1 MKLRKY
7 IILILLVMLISAC
20 IKEINITYIIN
31 TTGIDTNLLKK
42 IPRNQIPKDTIN
54 RTLKLNP

>member
-7 IILILLVMLISAC
+7 TIAILLVMLVSAC

-31 TTGIDTNLLKK
+31 TVDTNLLKK
-42 IPRNQIPKDTIN
+42 IPRSQIPKDTIN
-54 RTLKLNP
+54 RTLKLKP

>member
-7 IILILLVMLISAC
+7 TIAILLVMLVSAC

-31 TTGIDTNLLKK
+31 TVDTNLIKK
-42 IPRNQIPKDTIN
+42 IPRNQILKDTIN
-54 RTLKLNP
+54 RTLKLKP

>member
-31 TTGIDTNLLKK
+31 TMDTNLLKK

-54 RTLKLNP
+54 RTLKLKP

>member
-1 MKLRKY
+1 MKLIKY
-7 IILILLVMLISAC
+7 TIAILLVILISAC

-42 IPRNQIPKDTIN
+42 IPHNQIPKDTIN
-54 RTLKLNP
+54 KTLKLKL

>member
-7 IILILLVMLISAC
+7 TIAILLVMLVSAC
-20 IKEINITYIIN
+20 IKEINITYIIS
-31 TTGIDTNLLKK
+31 TVDTNLLKK
-42 IPRNQIPKDTIN
+42 IPHNQIPKDTIN